1 MEEKNKIKINLFTF
15 IIIIALIII
24 IIMGFFVYRFYKD
37 KKVAENQIAD
47 LNNEITSLK
56 NMVNNLDNNIDQG
69 KKDTKDIIKYE
80 LKTHDFFE
88 DLPKENKYYID
99 SEEELNNFYKIY
111 SDALDYSDELDIDK
125 VFLKDNSIFIQVEEA
140 NSGSIKFK
148 LSSVEIDKNTVK
160 FVIDKDTP
168 EIGTCDMV
176 FWYLVAIIP
185 NNQLNDLKLN
195 DWHKPSEV
203 LSSIDESNNHSRK
216 ILIEKSYSNYAWGSQ
231 YNGKA
236 IFSDGT
242 IYSWD
247 SKNESDNW
255 RNYNLTS
262 IDELTDFLFDYGIL
276 EDTKVSKE
284 DLEKIE
290 EYINDLEDEID
301 IKHPG
306 ADMGTT
312 VISAIKSDGKKI
324 DLKLKGD
331 AEGENKTKNA
341 QELLEIINN
350 YL

>member
-80 LKTHDFFE
+80 LQTHEYFE
-88 DLPKENKYYID
+88 DLPKENKYYIN
-99 SEEELNNFYKIY
+99 SEEELNSFYKIY
-111 SDALDYSDELDIDK
+111 SDALDIDK
-125 VFLKDNSIFIQVEEA
+125 DYLKDNSIFIQVEEA
-140 NSGSIKFK
+140 SSGSIKFK

-168 EIGTCDMV
+168 EVGTADMA

-185 NNQLNDLKLN
+185 NNQLKDLKLN
-195 DWHKPSEV
+195 DWNKPSEV
-203 LSSIDESNNHSRK
+203 NSSTNVSKDESNNDSRR
-216 ILIEKSYSNYAWGSQ
+216 ILIKKSYSNYAWGSQ
-231 YNGKA
+231 FNGKA

-247 SKNESDNW
+247 SKNESDDW
-255 RNYNLTS
+255 RNYDLSS
-262 IDELTDFLFDYGIL
+262 IDELTDFLSEYGNL
-276 EDTKVSKE
+276 ENTKVSEE
-284 DLEKIE
+284 DLEKIKD
-290 EYINDLEDEID
+290 YINDLEDDID
-301 IKHPG
+301 IRHPG

-312 VISAIKSDGKKI
+312 VISAINSDNEKI

-331 AEGENKTKNA
+331 SEGENKTKNA